1 MYAKPTCP
9 TPLKILLVVVIVVEL
24 AAIGLLLAG
33 RAGASEGRDSAV
45 EASASTTPAPTDTPA
60 APAASDGGET
70 AGGDKASSEPVTLTV
85 TFAGDC
91 TLGTDINY
99 ENERSFN
106 SRWQAEEG
114 DATYFLR
121 NVADLFGSDDLTV
134 VNMEGALTEGGE
146 RADERADDGDDCR
159 AADDAHRVDLGDRHN
174 ADVLAV
180 GGGRDRTDEAG
191 DHGREVIR
199 EQRAVQAG
207 VLEQIAA
214 DDLARDELMADVLVR
229 DDEDDRQDDQ
239 DGVDVELRRLEVR
252 NGNEAGVQRIDD
264 GLGVDDAGNNAR
276 NVAADDRNQ
285 DRNGRE
291 ETAEHDAAEYRNG
304 ERHEKGDDRADGHAV
319 ADDAAG
325 GSRRAGQLETDERD
339 DRAHGCRRQHDA
351 DPVRAAFVD
360 DEREDAAASAD
371 CDEAAERVLVAPVL
385 NDDGRGCDE
394 REGRAE
400 VGRRLA
406 LGDQDEQQRADAVHE
421 QHDRRVHLEDERHEH
436 GRAEHRKHMLQ
447 TKEQHF
453 WQSELSGIPNCIC
466 FLVHEYLHS
475 GIRRCRF
482 FFFAYSIY
490 YTIYIGISH

>member
-1 MYAKPTCP
+1 M
-9 TPLKILLVVVIVVEL
+9 
-24 AAIGLLLAG
+24 
-33 RAGASEGRDSAV
+33 
-45 EASASTTPAPTDTPA
+45 
-60 APAASDGGET
+60 
-70 AGGDKASSEPVTLTV
+70 
-85 TFAGDC
+85 
-91 TLGTDINY
+91 
-99 ENERSFN
+99 
-106 SRWQAEEG
+106 
-114 DATYFLR
+114 
-121 NVADLFGSDDLTV
+121 
-134 VNMEGALTEGGE
+134 
-146 RADERADDGDDCR
+146 
-159 AADDAHRVDLGDRHN
+159 
-174 ADVLAV
+174 
-180 GGGRDRTDEAG
+180 
-191 DHGREVIR
+191 
-199 EQRAVQAG
+199 QAG

-239 DGVDVELRRLEVR
+239 DGVDVEHRRLKVR
-252 NGNEAGVQRIDD
+252 NGDEAGVQRIDD

-276 NVAADDRNQ
+276 DVAADDRDQ

-360 DEREDAAASAD
+360 DKRENAAARAD

-385 NDDGRGCDE
+385 DDDGRGCDE

-421 QHDRRVHLEDERHEH
+421 QHDGRVHLEDERHEH
-436 GRAEHRKHMLQ
+436 GCAEHREHMLDGQ
-447 TKEQHF
+447 RHEQ
-453 WQSELSGIPNCIC
+453 SRRD
-466 FLVHEYLHS
+466 LVLDLNDSVVLHV
-475 GIRRCRF
+475 F
-482 FFFAYSIY
+482 FFSP
-490 YTIYIGISH
+490 

>member
-1 MYAKPTCP
+1 MPVSD
-9 TPLKILLVVVIVVEL
+9 VVGELCFVE
-24 AAIGLLLAG
+24 
-33 RAGASEGRDSAV
+33 SMEH
-45 EASASTTPAPTDTPA
+45 EAHDHCD
-60 APAASDGGET
+60 DGGEGH
-70 AGGDKASSEPVTLTV
+70 AGQRYIAERQGHAGQ
-85 TFAGDC
+85 AGDEDDRRQDHVAVLAVIDVVVDQNAQ
-91 TLGTDINY
+91 TGGADHAV
-99 ENERSFN
+99 
-106 SRWQAEEG
+106 QQEG
-114 DATYFLR
+114 DA
-121 NVADLFGSDDLTV
+121 ADDRAGDGLD
-134 VNMEGALTEGGE
+134 EGGE

-252 NGNEAGVQRIDD
+252 NGDEAGVQRIDD

-276 NVAADDRNQ
+276 NVAADDRDQ

-291 ETAEHDAAEYRNG
+291 EAAEHDAAEYRNG

-339 DRAHGCRRQHDA
+339 DRAHGCRRQHDVY
-351 DPVRAAFVD
+351 PVRAAFVD
-360 DEREDAAASAD
+360 DEREDAAARAD
-371 CDEAAERVLVAPVL
+371 CDEATERVLVAPVL
-385 NDDGRGCDE
+385 DDDGRGCDE

-436 GRAEHRKHMLQ
+436 GCAEHREHMLDGQ
-447 TKEQHF
+447 RHEQ
-453 WQSELSGIPNCIC
+453 SRRD
-466 FLVHEYLHS
+466 LVLDLNDSVVLHV
-475 GIRRCRF
+475 F
-482 FFFAYSIY
+482 FFSP
-490 YTIYIGISH
+490 

>member
-1 MYAKPTCP
+1 MPVSD
-9 TPLKILLVVVIVVEL
+9 VVGELCSVE
-24 AAIGLLLAG
+24 
-33 RAGASEGRDSAV
+33 SMEH
-45 EASASTTPAPTDTPA
+45 EAHDHCD
-60 APAASDGGET
+60 DGGEGH
-70 AGGDKASSEPVTLTV
+70 AGQRYIAERQGHAGQ
-85 TFAGDC
+85 AGDEDDRRQDHVAV
-91 TLGTDINY
+91 LAVINVVVDQ
-99 ENERSFN
+99 NT
-106 SRWQAEEG
+106 QTGGADHAVQQEG
-114 DATYFLR
+114 DA
-121 NVADLFGSDDLTV
+121 ADDRAGDGLDQ
-134 VNMEGALTEGGE
+134 GGE

-191 DHGREVIR
+191 DHGREVIC

-229 DDEDDRQDDQ
+229 DDEDNRQDDQ

-252 NGNEAGVQRIDD
+252 NGDEAGVQRIDD

-276 NVAADDRNQ
+276 DVAADDRDQ

-291 ETAEHDAAEYRNG
+291 EAAEHDAAEYRNG

-319 ADDAAG
+319 TDDAAG

-360 DEREDAAASAD
+360 DERENAAARAD

-385 NDDGRGCDE
+385 DDDGRGCDE

-421 QHDRRVHLEDERHEH
+421 QHDGRVHMEDERDQY
-436 GRAEHRKHMLQ
+436 GCAEHREHMLDGQ
-447 TKEQHF
+447 RHEQ
-453 WQSELSGIPNCIC
+453 PRRD
-466 FLVHEYLHS
+466 LVLDLNDSVVLHV
-475 GIRRCRF
+475 F
-482 FFFAYSIY
+482 FFSP
-490 YTIYIGISH
+490 

>member
-1 MYAKPTCP
+1 MFVPVSD
-9 TPLKILLVVVIVVEL
+9 VVGELCSVE
-24 AAIGLLLAG
+24 
-33 RAGASEGRDSAV
+33 SMEH
-45 EASASTTPAPTDTPA
+45 EAHDHCD
-60 APAASDGGET
+60 DGGEGH
-70 AGGDKASSEPVTLTV
+70 AGQRYIAERQGHAGQ
-85 TFAGDC
+85 AGDEDDRRQDHVAVLAVIDVVVDQNAQ
-91 TLGTDINY
+91 TGGADHAV
-99 ENERSFN
+99 
-106 SRWQAEEG
+106 QQEG
-114 DATYFLR
+114 DA
-121 NVADLFGSDDLTV
+121 ADDRAGDGLD
-134 VNMEGALTEGGE
+134 EGGE

-252 NGNEAGVQRIDD
+252 NGDKAGVQRIDD

-276 NVAADDRNQ
+276 NVAADDRDQ

-291 ETAEHDAAEYRNG
+291 EAAEHDAAEYRNG

-325 GSRRAGQLETDERD
+325 GSRRAGQLEADQRN

-351 DPVRAAFVD
+351 DPVGSALID
-360 DEREDAAASAD
+360 KEREHAAARTYD
-371 CDEAAERVLVAPVL
+371 NKAAERVLVAPVL
-385 NDDGRGCDE
+385 DDDGRGCDE

-421 QHDRRVHLEDERHEH
+421 QHDGRVHLEHERHEH
-436 GRAEHRKHMLQ
+436 GCAEHREHMLDGQ
-447 TKEQHF
+447 RHEQ
-453 WQSELSGIPNCIC
+453 SRRD
-466 FLVHEYLHS
+466 LVLDLNDSVVLHV
-475 GIRRCRF
+475 F
-482 FFFAYSIY
+482 FFSP
-490 YTIYIGISH
+490 